1 MAGILSLLLVLA
13 FLVLLIEYQRKVLA
27 HLLSILPIT
36 GGTPSTS
43 STSSTTN
50 NNEEEPPRS
59 RFN

>member
-1 MAGILSLLLVLA
+1 MTPEEAQRLA
-13 FLVLLIEYQRKVLA
+13 DEYQRKVLA

-36 GGTPSTS
+36 GGIPSTTS
-43 STSSTTN
+43 STSNPNT

>member
-1 MAGILSLLLVLA
+1 MTPEEAQRLA
-13 FLVLLIEYQRKVLA
+13 DEYQRKVLA

-36 GGTPSTS
+36 GGIP

>member
-1 MAGILSLLLVLA
+1 MTPEEAQRLA
-13 FLVLLIEYQRKVLA
+13 DEYQKKVLA

-36 GGTPSTS
+36 GGIPSTTS

>member
-1 MAGILSLLLVLA
+1 MTPEEAQRLA
-13 FLVLLIEYQRKVLA
+13 DEYQRKVLA

-36 GGTPSTS
+36 GGTPSTTS

>member
-1 MAGILSLLLVLA
+1 MTPEEAQRLA
-13 FLVLLIEYQRKVLA
+13 DEYQRKVLA

-36 GGTPSTS
+36 GGIPSTSTS